1 VDPHTKTSPS
11 EAIADDALNAAHAAA
26 SLRPLAIRVAE
37 LETILAVEREEHARR
52 LKEID
57 GLSRTMR
64 LALQNL
70 QSDLRRVTC
79 ERDELAHE
87 REERERDIEAM
98 RERIHALRDRAESA
112 ARSSDGATA
121 EVVASAV
128 ARAQAADVEVARL
141 KQIVATLRGRVEEV
155 EAGDAA
161 ESSSVLEDLDRYQSE
176 MAQRDAELAT
186 VAQRLRES
194 ERSVRESEDRVRRA
208 ELQAAEARSQLEIQT
223 PGRRSAPTTG
233 PIDVAPTFPLMA
245 APRTFSSDDAG
256 FTPISQTV
264 DDTLGHTAGETVES
278 THTAMDAN
286 PVTQSHSLSRPAP
299 TMPEAYADAGDAAG
313 LLYSENSDSC
323 EIARGSLLATTPEFP
338 GIDAVLG
345 VRPETPGR
353 GGCSA
358 RRPAIIPSPAPRG
371 FLAGPLGV
379 QHSASAELELD
390 SSSSSSVSAA
400 LGHDDESFPG
410 LRVEREVAA
419 SAAYSTLYAR
429 RIVGGGAVVVH
440 ALADGVAAPDAD
452 ALLVLTGL
460 RHANLIPLLSYT
472 ADSGCR
478 HLVAERAA
486 GERADVWVGR
496 VGQIA
501 ERIAL
506 AVVLQAAR
514 GLAAAASRGVH
525 HGELS
530 PSALWV
536 DPAGGVRVASVGL
549 RALVA
554 EDGPPAH
561 LAYAAPEI
569 RSGGAA
575 TTPCDVYS
583 LGATLYFLLTGCAAL
598 AVHTDGQ
605 CGVPDPREL
614 RGDLSARSARLVAL
628 LTATDPSTRPQTWD
642 LALAEI
648 EENVTGGRVDAP
660 VPARAGVLSRR
671 TFTRPHLLVGLLAIP
686 VALTAAV
693 LLVQDGFS
701 PTPRQSF
708 DRTVV
713 RAERL
718 VRLGDVEGAR
728 QLYRKFVRDAGDLTV
743 ERDARRRI
751 DDLSR

>member
-1 VDPHTKTSPS
+1 MDPHTKTSPS

-37 LETILAVEREEHARR
+37 LETILAVERAEHARR

-141 KQIVATLRGRVEEV
+141 KQIVATLRERVEEV
-155 EAGDAA
+155 ETGDAA

-186 VAQRLRES
+186 AAQRLRDS

-313 LLYSENSDSC
+313 LLSSENSDSC

-338 GIDAVLG
+338 GIEAVL
-345 VRPETPGR
+345 
-353 GGCSA
+353 A
-358 RRPAIIPSPAPRG
+358 RQG
-371 FLAGPLGV
+371 
-379 QHSASAELELD
+379 SASAELELD

-536 DPAGGVRVASVGL
+536 DPAGGVRVARVGL

-628 LTATDPSTRPQTWD
+628 LTATDPSARPQTWD
-642 LALAEI
+642 LALSEI

-701 PTPRQSF
+701 PSPRQSF